1 MNNHVPQAHYH
12 DLMGQVIYP
21 QDADN
26 DTPGTSSSGN
36 QGLELPQNASFRHV
50 ISRGF
55 RVKEDRGGPMETAH
69 RFESLLS
76 KIAKLRW
83 QPSPAEGCRQW
94 PKNLT
99 NCLKN
104 EFQLSPEDMESL
116 QWVTLSGSFGG
127 FSVSVVRIFNHVEAQ
142 KSGLTVSDYH
152 DLDEHPEMIVFEGYV
167 FEDGPVHLR
176 QKESLITI

>member
-1 MNNHVPQAHYH
+1 
-12 DLMGQVIYP
+12 MGQVIYP
-21 QDADN
+21 QDVDN
-26 DTPGTSSSGN
+26 DTSGTFSGDN

-50 ISRGF
+50 IPFRF
-55 RVKEDRGGPMETAH
+55 RVKEDRGGSMETAH

-83 QPSPAEGCRQW
+83 QPSPVEDCRQW

-104 EFQLSPEDMESL
+104 EFQLSPEDMESF

-127 FSVSVVRIFNHVEAQ
+127 FSVSVVRIFNHFEAQ
-142 KSGLTVSDYH
+142 ESGLAVNDYH

-176 QKESLITI
+176 KKESLVTI